1 MSSLEI
7 SDIGKII
14 KPFLVMEVLDKAKH
28 LEEQGRD
35 IIHLEIGEP
44 DFKTADSV
52 CQAAISAIED
62 GYTGYTHSLGLS
74 SLREAISKHYQKE
87 YGVKVNPQNIIVS
100 SGTSPLI
107 LLSLATIIQPGDEV
121 ILTDPTYACY
131 PNFIRFLKGECRFVK
146 LDPES
151 GFAFDVTLVKKVINN
166 KTKAIMINSPSNP
179 TGLVIPSPDLQA
191 LASLDIPVISDEIY
205 HGLVYKDRAHSLLEF
220 SNKGVVI
227 NGFSKLY
234 AMPGW
239 RIGFAI
245 CDEQRIRAMQKMQ
258 QNFFI
263 SASNFGQRAALVAL
277 EKANTYLPKMIET
290 YNKRRKLLL
299 ERLPEIGFGIKKEST
314 GAFYILA
321 DARRFCTSSYDFALE
336 VLEKTGVALTPGIDF
351 GENAEGFVRFTYA
364 NSYERI
370 EEALDRLADF
380 LT

>member
-1 MSSLEI
+1 MAPLGI
-7 SDIGKII
+7 SDICKKI
-14 KPFLVMEVLDKAKH
+14 KPFLVMEVLDQAKA

-44 DFKTADSV
+44 DFKTPKDV
-52 CQAAISAIED
+52 RQAAIKAIHE

-74 SLREAISKHYQKE
+74 SLRKAISEHYKKE
-87 YGVKVNPQNIIVS
+87 YGVQVNPQSIIVS
-100 SGTSPLI
+100 SGTSPLL
-107 LLSLATIIQPGDEV
+107 LLSLATIIEPGDEV

-131 PNFIRFLKGECRFVK
+131 PNFVRFLKGKCRFVK
-146 LDPES
+146 LDPEQ
-151 GFAFDVTLVKKVINN
+151 GFAFDLKLVEKAINR
-166 KTKAIMINSPSNP
+166 KTKAVIINSPSNP
-179 TGLVIPSPDLQA
+179 TGLVITSEDLRA
-191 LASLDIPVISDEIY
+191 LASLDIEIISDEIY

-220 SNKGVVI
+220 SNKGIVI

-245 CDEQRIRAMQKMQ
+245 CDERRIRAMQKMQ

-277 EKANTYLPKMIET
+277 KKASTYLPKMIET
-290 YNKRRKLLL
+290 YNERRKLLL
-299 ERLPEIGFGIKKEST
+299 KRLPQIGLNINKEPI

-321 DARRFCTSSYDFALE
+321 DARHLCSSSYDFALE
-336 VLEKTGVALTPGIDF
+336 LLEKTNVAVTPGVDF
-351 GENAEGFVRFTYA
+351 GENAEGFIRLTYA

-370 EEALDRLADF
+370 EEALERLADF
-380 LT
+380 LA